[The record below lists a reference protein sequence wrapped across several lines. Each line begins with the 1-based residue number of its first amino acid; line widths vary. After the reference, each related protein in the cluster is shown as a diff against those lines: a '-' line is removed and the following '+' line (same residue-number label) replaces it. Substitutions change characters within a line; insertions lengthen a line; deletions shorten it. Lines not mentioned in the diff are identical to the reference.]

1 MWKFFWGLKTASQ
14 FAQHIEYLLSLSEE
28 IANLQR
34 AESADIKQ
42 ILHEIKS
49 IRVLIIEK
57 QRDNPQK
64 THCPHNEHN
73 CLNN

>member
-1 MWKFFWGLKTASQ
+1 MWKFFWGIKTASE

-34 AESADIKQ
+34 AESENISQ

-49 IRVLIIEK
+49 ILIIIGK
-57 QRDNPQK
+57 KSYNLQK
-64 THCPHNEHN
+64 TDSPHNEHN

>member
-42 ILHEIKS
+42 ILHELKS
-49 IRVLIIEK
+49 IRLVVEK
-57 QRDNPQK
+57 KRYNFEEANG
-64 THCPHNEHN
+64 PHNEHN

>member
-1 MWKFFWGLKTASQ
+1 MWQFFCGLKTASQ

-42 ILHEIKS
+42 ILHEIES
-49 IRVLIIEK
+49 IRVIIIEK

-64 THCPHNEHN
+64 TYCPNDEN
-73 CLNN
+73 DCLNN

>member
-1 MWKFFWGLKTASQ
+1 MWQFFWGLKTASQ

-49 IRVLIIEK
+49 IRVILVEK
-57 QRDNPQK
+57 KLADPQK
-64 THCPHNEHN
+64 AHCPGKEND

>member
-1 MWKFFWGLKTASQ
+1 MWKFFWGIKTASQ

-42 ILHEIKS
+42 ILREIKS
-49 IRVLIIEK
+49 VRVFIIEK
-57 QRDNPQK
+57 QRYDSKK
-64 THCPHNEHN
+64 TDSPHDKHN